1 MTVAVALA
9 VNVVSLVVMFRI
21 RRDAAALTRMLH
33 AEHPEGRGE
42 AWCGAEVLEV
52 RGRNLGPI
60 DCVVCSELRETSRR
74 RSCDVM

>member
-9 VNVVSLVVMFRI
+9 VNVVSLVVMFR
-21 RRDAAALTRMLH
+21 RDAAALTRMLH
-33 AEHPEGRGE
+33 AEHPERRGE
-42 AWCGAEVLEV
+42 ACCGAEVLEV